1 MFNWLHFIRSTLIQ
15 DPAILGNDITEIID
29 SKETN
34 EVETDFSVNALNIL
48 HYRQI
53 EENPADN
60 YIPITGLELS
70 EEFKKNNDSDEDVD
84 KTIDPEEEAQ
94 AVNEV
99 SEEAT
104 PGSKQCPDNLS
115 ACLSVCQPILEIRVL
130 AFHYCER
137 ECRERCGGRG
147 GENSSIVWDE

>member
-1 MFNWLHFIRSTLIQ
+1 MIQ
-15 DPAILGNDITEIID
+15 DPAIIGNDITEIID

-48 HYRQI
+48 YTKQN
-53 EENPADN
+53 EKNPADN

-70 EEFKKNNDSDEDVD
+70 EAFSDEDVV

-137 ECRERCGGRG
+137 ECRERCGGREE
-147 GENSSIVWDE
+147 ENNSIV

>member
-1 MFNWLHFIRSTLIQ
+1 MIQ
-15 DPAILGNDITEIID
+15 DPAIIGNDITEIID

-34 EVETDFSVNALNIL
+34 EVETYFSVNAPNIL

-70 EEFKKNNDSDEDVD
+70 EAFKKNNPNDEYVL

-94 AVNEV
+94 SVNEV

-130 AFHYCER
+130 AFHFCER
-137 ECRERCGGRG
+137 ECRERCGGRD
-147 GENSSIVWDE
+147 EKNNSIV